1 MSRYVFDV
9 RARING
15 VDREYRETDPNEL
28 LKQIYAFHKNGIEY
42 CVIRKEVD

>member
-15 VDREYRETDPNEL
+15 EERKYTETDPNEL
-28 LKQIYAFHKNGIEY
+28 LKQVYAFQKNGIDF
-42 CVIRKEVD
+42 CVTRREVD